1 MVVLGNIL
9 LGVYHVLHAVGWILF
24 IIIFIGAI
32 LSWVRP
38 DPYNPLVR
46 FIYGVTENIYRP
58 IRRFIPTNFGGFD
71 IAPLIVIL
79 IMIFLNYALLNS
91 LRYAAIRLMTG

>member
-9 LGVYHVLHAVGWILF
+9 LGIYHVLHTVYWILF
-24 IIIFIGAI
+24 IIILVGAL

-38 DPYNPLVR
+38 DPYHPVVR
-46 FIYGVTENIYRP
+46 FVNGVTETLYRP
-58 IRRFIPTNFGGFD
+58 IRRLVPTNIGGFD

-79 IMIFLNYALLNS
+79 IMIFINYALLET
-91 LRYAAIRLMTG
+91 LQYAALRMRLG